1 MNAPKPPHP
10 PCASCPWLGDQDAQ
24 DIPHFSLGL
33 AEQLARTCPDERGM
47 GPDFGAPMFA
57 CHQSKLGGEVHCA
70 GWLASVGH
78 AHPSVRLGIMQGRLD
93 AARLEPG
100 PGWPMLHDNYADVLE
115 KLRSTAGAC
124 AFEEEARKR

>member
-10 PCASCPWLGDQDAQ
+10 PCASCPWRRDQDAQ

-115 KLRSTAGAC
+115 KLSSTAGAC